1 MTLGIPKEGF
11 ELRLL
16 THDGYTIDLFLMYKI
31 DEKLQ
36 WNGYQ
41 GNRVL
46 YK

>member
-16 THDGYTIDLFLMYKI
+16 TDDGYTIDLFLMYKI
-31 DEKLQ
+31 DDELQ